1 MISQEA
7 VNFIS
12 EKVYNEDPT
21 TWMPESFITSSPSL
35 SPKNNYEVD
44 IEHFCAPVIH
54 PITGETITKYQKLIK
69 DPHMKDTWSLVFG
82 KEFGNLAQGDDLT
95 GTEGT
100 DSVFVMSHQDIKTIP
115 SNRVVMYANFK
126 D

>member
-21 TWMPESFITSSPSL
+21 TWMPESFITSSPSV

-44 IEHFCAPVIH
+44 IEHFVPLSY
-54 PITGETITKYQKLIK
+54 TQ
-69 DPHMKDTWSLVFG
+69 
-82 KEFGNLAQGDDLT
+82 
-95 GTEGT
+95 
-100 DSVFVMSHQDIKTIP
+100 
-115 SNRVVMYANFK
+115 
-126 D
+126 